1 MKDLITV
8 FTYCPD
14 NERKKVLQELL
25 GKIQKLRDKFDILVV
40 SHSPISEISYDD
52 IDYFYYDKNNTLLY
66 DFDLNNNFWFKT
78 NKFNLNS
85 TTVYPKS
92 THLAIYSLLYYTFNF
107 ANYKGYKKVHCIEY
121 DINLVDDN
129 LIVDVNNSLDEYDT
143 VMFQAENKWIY
154 GTYFA
159 FTMNNFPEDYFK
171 YNEETILKTLR
182 DSDSRMTENI
192 TPIILQANNR
202 TILLESISKLDPTE
216 VFQKIDNHNNNELN
230 WCVPVCNVKTNEL
243 YLFTLNKEDKQFN
256 IDVLY
261 GEKHVHLKSKNKNV
275 WNLTLLENIDNVSEL
290 KILINGRIKKEIF
303 ITDENKETFKKYNFI
318 HFI

>member
-1 MKDLITV
+1 MPSR
-8 FTYCPD
+8 Y
-14 NERKKVLQELL
+14 
-25 GKIQKLRDKFDILVV
+25 
-40 SHSPISEISYDD
+40 
-52 IDYFYYDKNNTLLY
+52 
-66 DFDLNNNFWFKT
+66 
-78 NKFNLNS
+78 
-85 TTVYPKS
+85 
-92 THLAIYSLLYYTFNF
+92 AI
-107 ANYKGYKKVHCIEY
+107 
-121 DINLVDDN
+121 
-129 LIVDVNNSLDEYDT
+129 
-143 VMFQAENKWIY
+143 
-154 GTYFA
+154 TYFA